1 MFSEETAEKSDDQTE
16 EPISSD
22 QEAQSAAED
31 DFPDRRKRSPAADA
45 FDSGASYFS
54 KFFNIL
60 DPGNRKGH
68 SFMMRTIFFR
78 RRL

>member
-1 MFSEETAEKSDDQTE
+1 MFSDETAEMSDNRTD
-16 EPISSD
+16 EPIIGN

-31 DFPDRRKRSPAADA
+31 DLPERRKRSPAADA

-60 DPGNRKGH
+60 DPGN
-68 SFMMRTIFFR
+68 
-78 RRL
+78 